1 MNEEDLLAMSISHE
15 IDMDILRQL
24 EVLVDVDHTKEIE
37 IAEKRFK
44 NKVDRLING
53 MTNKTIHG
61 VDIRIPTDGSS
72 LRSRE
77 SQPFFLK
84 NKLFII

>member
-1 MNEEDLLAMSISHE
+1 MNEKDLLAMSISHE

-44 NKVDRLING
+44 NKVDRFRKG

-61 VDIRIPTDGSS
+61 VDIRIPPDGGS

-77 SQPFFLK
+77 SQPFFQV
-84 NKLFII
+84 